1 VKSDVRK
8 NLIFFI
14 PTFSF
19 LALFVIYPII
29 YTFILSFESENVY
42 TSNNYYKVL
51 SESNPLLMLIAK
63 NIGPSPPWGALLHNI
78 VWVLIHAPVTIILS
92 LVIAYIIKYYNIKG
106 SSLIKALLFLGMVIP
121 PVIAGFIIRF
131 MFDENIGIIPK
142 IMKLLS
148 LDIILGIPELSKTW
162 MNYPSLALFSLI
174 LGSIWL
180 WLGFSI
186 TIISAG
192 MEAIPKSHIE
202 IAKVFGASPF
212 KILFKVIVPE
222 LKPVILTV
230 FILTILWDLKL
241 FDIVYASTGG
251 GPGGSSTVLALI
263 MYQYFIHASRYGGYG
278 MSATVAVIL
287 TLITLFPALIYIYRS
302 LKRS

>member
-1 VKSDVRK
+1 MSNNMRK
-8 NLIFFI
+8 NIIFFI

-19 LALFVIYPII
+19 VALFVIYPIV
-29 YTFILSFESENVY
+29 YTFILSFESENAY
-42 TSNNYYKVL
+42 TLNNYFKVL
-51 SESNPLLMLIAK
+51 SESNPLYMLIVKSIAL
-63 NIGPSPPWGALLHNI
+63 SPPWGALLHNI

-92 LVIAYIIKYYNIKG
+92 LVISYMIKYYYIKG

-121 PVIAGFIIRF
+121 PVIGGLIIRF

-142 IMKLLS
+142 IMRLLS
-148 LDIILGIPELSKTW
+148 LDVILRIPELSKTW

-180 WLGFSI
+180 WLGFCI

-192 MEAIPKSHIE
+192 IETIPQSHIE
-202 IAKVFGASPF
+202 VAKVFGASSF

-222 LKPVILTV
+222 LKTVILTV
-230 FILTILWDLKL
+230 FVLTILWDLKL

-263 MYQYFIHASRYGGYG
+263 MYQYFIYASRYGGYG
-278 MSATVAVIL
+278 RSAAVAVIL
-287 TLITLFPALIYIYRS
+287 TIITLIPASIYIYRS